1 MFTRILLFGTV
12 LGLGVTLTGCATS
25 PTDNPK
31 VDEAR
36 SSYQSISDDPD
47 VARSGAEQL
56 RNARNDLNKAEKL
69 LKDGASQEQVEHYA
83 YLAQRHTEIAKQQ
96 GLRAS
101 LQDQIESADQRRQKL
116 QLQIQSRQASQA
128 KMEAQAL
135 RAQMEALQAKK
146 TERGMV
152 LTLGDVLFDL
162 NKAELKPA
170 GKRTV
175 RKLADFMKKYP
186 ERRVRIEGYTDST
199 GKADYN
205 QTLSEHRA
213 DAVLQELIGQGIDPN
228 RMETKGFGEQ
238 YPVAS
243 NDTDGG
249 RQRNRRVEIVISDE
263 NGEIKTRDE

>member
-1 MFTRILLFGTV
+1 MMTRTLIAGTV
-12 LGLGVTLTGCATS
+12 IGLSMTMTGCATA
-25 PTDNPK
+25 PKENPELS
-31 VDEAR
+31 EAR
-36 SSYQSISDDPD
+36 QAYQAISDNKDA
-47 VARSGAEQL
+47 ARSGASQL
-56 RNARNDLNKAEKL
+56 RSARSELDEAEALLNEGGDTQAI
-69 LKDGASQEQVEHYA
+69 EHHA
-83 YLAQRHTEIAKQQ
+83 YLAKRHIQIAKQQ

-186 ERRVRIEGYTDST
+186 ERRVRVEGYTDST

-213 DAVLQELIGQGIDPN
+213 DAVMQELIGQGIDPD
-228 RMETKGFGEQ
+228 RIETKGFGEQ

-249 RQRNRRVEIVISDE
+249 RQRNRRVEIVISDQ